1 MKPKKFENREEN
13 NMKYRVTINQNLKYN
28 ETLIGEFDDLAG
40 VQIFVKTII
49 DHFERVKVS
58 IEVVTDEEGADE

>member
-1 MKPKKFENREEN
+1 
-13 NMKYRVTINQNLKYN
+13 MKYRVTINQNLKYN